1 MADNHDDD
9 DEFDLD
15 DALDDLQDDDLVELE
30 REAFLS
36 TQRNLNNSH
45 VLNNSQRLRHFK
57 NEDSFAS
64 DKTLQPN
71 KPPSDYGFD
80 DEDIIDLDEQPLA
93 VQQAYHQGSAYN
105 AYLGKQESHTLY
117 GGAQGG
123 ESFRTAVEDQNV
135 DVAALQAALLQV
147 CRCIVLLGSM
157 RVNERRKFW
166 TKLQS
171 QKLLVRP
178 ELLPL
183 HRPMSSTSGSFCLQ
197 IYA

>member
-1 MADNHDDD
+1 MADNDDD

-36 TQRNLNNSH
+36 TQRNKNHDH
-45 VLNNSQRLRHFK
+45 VLNDAQNLRHFK

-93 VQQAYHQGSAYN
+93 VQQAYNQRAAYSG
-105 AYLGKQESHTLY
+105 YLGKQESHSLY
-117 GGAQGG
+117 DGVQEG
-123 ESFRTAVEDQNV
+123 ESFRTAAEDQHV
-135 DVAALQAALLQV
+135 DVTALQAALLKV
-147 CRCIVLLGSM
+147 RASVLCYCGIEIDGLG
-157 RVNERRKFW
+157 
-166 TKLQS
+166 
-171 QKLLVRP
+171 
-178 ELLPL
+178 
-183 HRPMSSTSGSFCLQ
+183 
-197 IYA
+197 